1 MRFLFGVMEIMLLD
15 NPKKVDLLKYLPFF
29 IQNYKEIDA
38 IMKAE
43 NIILQNE
50 WEYLKQAFKNNFIF
64 LTDIYGISL
73 FEKMMKIYPKASDTL
88 EKRQVRVYTKWN
100 TTLPYTWR
108 WLEEYLKAY
117 FLNTST
123 EAIPVLFN
131 NEYRIDI
138 RLSSKEWFGE
148 YEYKLFDELRI
159 LIPANLILNIVNV
172 LPKLGG
178 TFFCKSFLVYR
189 IKKNLKNKAQSFIT
203 VGNMYAKSSMIYKI
217 KKEMS
222 INGI

>member
-1 MRFLFGVMEIMLLD
+1 MEIMLLD

-43 NIILQNE
+43 NVILQNE

-73 FEKMMKIYPKASDTL
+73 FEKMMKIYPKTSDTL
-88 EKRQVRVYTKWN
+88 EERQVRVYTKWN

-123 EAIPVLFN
+123 KAIPVLFN

-178 TFFCKSFLVYR
+178 PFFCKSFLVYR

>member
-1 MRFLFGVMEIMLLD
+1 MEIMLLD

-43 NIILQNE
+43 NVILQNE

-73 FEKMMKIYPKASDTL
+73 FEKMMKIYPKTSDTL
-88 EKRQVRVYTKWN
+88 EERQVRVYTKWN

-159 LIPANLILNIVNV
+159 LIPANLILKIVNV

-203 VGNMYAKSSMIYKI
+203 VGNMYSKSNTIIKI

>member
-1 MRFLFGVMEIMLLD
+1 MLLD

-64 LTDIYGISL
+64 LTDAYGISL
-73 FEKMMKIYPKASDTL
+73 FEKMMKIYPKGSDTL
-88 EKRQVRVYTKWN
+88 EERQVKVYTKWN

-123 EAIPVLFN
+123 EAIPILFN
-131 NEYRIDI
+131 DEYRLDI

>member
-1 MRFLFGVMEIMLLD
+1 MEIMLLD

-88 EKRQVRVYTKWN
+88 EERQVRVCTKWN

-131 NEYRIDI
+131 KEYRIDI

-159 LIPANLILNIVNV
+159 LIPANLILNIVNI
-172 LPKLGG
+172 LPKLLG

-189 IKKNLKNKAQSFIT
+189 IKKNLKNKTQSFIAK
-203 VGNMYAKSSMIYKI
+203 GNVYAKSSMIYKI

>member
-1 MRFLFGVMEIMLLD
+1 MEIMLLD

-64 LTDIYGISL
+64 LTDAYGISL
-73 FEKMMKIYPKASDTL
+73 FEKMMKIYPKGSDTL
-88 EKRQVRVYTKWN
+88 EERQVKVYTKWN

-123 EAIPVLFN
+123 EAIPILFN
-131 NEYRIDI
+131 DEYRLDI